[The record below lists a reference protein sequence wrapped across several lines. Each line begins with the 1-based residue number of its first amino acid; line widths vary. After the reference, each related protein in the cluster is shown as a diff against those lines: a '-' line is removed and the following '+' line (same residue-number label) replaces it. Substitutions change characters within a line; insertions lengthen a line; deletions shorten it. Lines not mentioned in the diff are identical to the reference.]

1 MAPRRQ
7 PPLPLVAHRKL
18 PAQRRVCSVQSLA
31 TLLCGAALL
40 MNINLVIFVLE
51 RERERVAAPA
61 AASAASVAPAA
72 REDWADLEDFMQEAE
87 STAAAAQPVAHGAAP
102 MAEPELEYDVTLVS
116 QTSEDRVWMVDHL
129 ATRWGGPVAIAVYV
143 DDGKALRRYRRQLER
158 LRERGDSSVVKV
170 ARPPGGGGA
179 YPINRLRNIAL
190 REVRTT
196 HLLLTDIDLW
206 PSTNARSAAL
216 ALSGP
221 RYLAQPHLA
230 LVLPAFEYQ
239 GGSDG
244 KDASPSELPES
255 FGELESCMGANG
267 NRARCA
273 IFKHATDTH
282 LTTDYDRW
290 WMQDEPASIPCF
302 RSLRYEPYLIVP
314 RLNSTPTF
322 DERFIGYGKNKIQW
336 VQHLRLAG
344 FVFHVLPRAFVV
356 HYPHRES
363 AARANWEDWRDKK
376 DRLFHD
382 FISERMKNASIRTRM
397 CASNRP
403 KPMT

>member
-1 MAPRRQ
+1 MSTMDVKVEAVVEIAKAAG
-7 PPLPLVAHRKL
+7 VAIMD
-18 PAQRRVCSVQSLA
+18 VY
-31 TLLCGAALL
+31 
-40 MNINLVIFVLE
+40 E
-51 RERERVAAPA
+51 REYEIIEKADGSPVTTADHRAHDIIVAQLRVLTPEILVVSEESKDIDDSERLKA
-61 AASAASVAPAA
+61 
-72 REDWADLEDFMQEAE
+72 
-87 STAAAAQPVAHGAAP
+87 
-102 MAEPELEYDVTLVS
+102 
-116 QTSEDRVWMVDHL
+116 DRVWMVDHL

-290 WMQDEPASIPCF
+290 WAQDEPAPVVCF
-302 RSLRYEPYLIVP
+302 RSLRYEPYLVVP
-314 RLNSTPTF
+314 RLN
-322 DERFIGYGKNKIQW
+322 
-336 VQHLRLAG
+336 
-344 FVFHVLPRAFVV
+344 
-356 HYPHRES
+356 
-363 AARANWEDWRDKK
+363 
-376 DRLFHD
+376 
-382 FISERMKNASIRTRM
+382 
-397 CASNRP
+397 
-403 KPMT
+403 

>member
-1 MAPRRQ
+1 M
-7 PPLPLVAHRKL
+7 
-18 PAQRRVCSVQSLA
+18 
-31 TLLCGAALL
+31 
-40 MNINLVIFVLE
+40 
-51 RERERVAAPA
+51 
-61 AASAASVAPAA
+61 
-72 REDWADLEDFMQEAE
+72 
-87 STAAAAQPVAHGAAP
+87 
-102 MAEPELEYDVTLVS
+102 
-116 QTSEDRVWMVDHL
+116 
-129 ATRWGGPVAIAVYV
+129 
-143 DDGKALRRYRRQLER
+143 
-158 LRERGDSSVVKV
+158 

-290 WMQDEPASIPCF
+290 WAQDEPAPVVCF

-397 CASNRP
+397 CARIGPNP
-403 KPMT
+403 

>member
-1 MAPRRQ
+1 M
-7 PPLPLVAHRKL
+7 
-18 PAQRRVCSVQSLA
+18 
-31 TLLCGAALL
+31 
-40 MNINLVIFVLE
+40 
-51 RERERVAAPA
+51 
-61 AASAASVAPAA
+61 
-72 REDWADLEDFMQEAE
+72 
-87 STAAAAQPVAHGAAP
+87 
-102 MAEPELEYDVTLVS
+102 
-116 QTSEDRVWMVDHL
+116 
-129 ATRWGGPVAIAVYV
+129 
-143 DDGKALRRYRRQLER
+143 
-158 LRERGDSSVVKV
+158 
-170 ARPPGGGGA
+170 
-179 YPINRLRNIAL
+179 
-190 REVRTT
+190 RTT
-196 HLLLTDIDLW
+196 HLLLTDIALW

-216 ALSGP
+216 ALRGP

-282 LTTDYDRW
+282 LTTDYDRGW
-290 WMQDEPASIPCF
+290 AQDEPAPGVCF

-382 FISERMKNASIRTRM
+382 CISERMKNASIRTRM
-397 CASNRP
+397 CANRP